1 MKEHKLSR
9 TYFRSSRVLGLR
21 KFTGETHLKSHR
33 HAKVSELIYK
43 LILVATAAFAFM
55 LYRGDVA
62 YAWGEKGH
70 RIVAIL
76 ADTHLTEQAREE
88 VRRLLPAGTTL
99 ADAAVWPDRE
109 GRRITEFDRLHHV
122 SIPDDAAG
130 YDQERD
136 CKARNCMVEAL
147 NWFTSVIAE
156 PEAPINVR
164 LIALRYVAHLVGDM
178 HQPLHAGRQED
189 RGGTE
194 ITVSYRAQITNL
206 HLFWDFNVIEI
217 EEGNAE
223 ELAKKLDESITPKQ
237 RAAWQSGEPKT
248 WTDESFRLS
257 RSNAY
262 TLGESMELSDEY
274 VATAL
279 TIVRRRLAQ
288 AGVRLGWL
296 LNNTFK

>member
-1 MKEHKLSR
+1 MPVLEGSGLHRDVL
-9 TYFRSSRVLGLR
+9 FAAVGVRS
-21 KFTGETHLKSHR
+21 
-33 HAKVSELIYK
+33 K
-43 LILVATAAFAFM
+43 LICSLTVMFNVLELVSRILFIGTTVFAFM
-55 LYRGDVA
+55 LHCREVA
-62 YAWGEKGH
+62 YGWGEKGH

-76 ADTHLTEQAREE
+76 ADTHLTAQAREQ
-88 VRRLLPAGTTL
+88 VGKLLPAGTTL

-109 GRRITEFDRLHHV
+109 GRQITEFDRLHHV
-122 SIPDDAAG
+122 SIPDDVEG

-147 NWFTSVIAE
+147 DWFTSIITDVKV
-156 PEAPINVR
+156 PINVR

-189 RGGTE
+189 RNGTD
-194 ITVSYRAQITNL
+194 ITVSYRGQTNNL
-206 HLFWDFNVIEI
+206 HLFWDINVVEMA
-217 EEGNAE
+217 EGNPE
-223 ELAKKLDESITPKQ
+223 ELAEKLDESITRKQ
-237 RAAWQSGEPKT
+237 RAKWQSGEPKT

-296 LNNTFK
+296 LNNVFK

>member
-1 MKEHKLSR
+1 MSK
-9 TYFRSSRVLGLR
+9 VAGLIR
-21 KFTGETHLKSHR
+21 KPF
-33 HAKVSELIYK
+33 A
-43 LILVATAAFAFM
+43 VAVAAFVLLIHCRDDAHGW
-55 LYRGDVA
+55 GD
-62 YAWGEKGH
+62 KGH

-88 VRRLLPAGTTL
+88 VRKLLPGGTTL

-122 SIPDDAAG
+122 SIPDNAAG

-147 NWFTSVIAE
+147 KWFTSVVADTK
-156 PEAPINVR
+156 APINLR
-164 LIALRYVAHLVGDM
+164 LIALRFVAHLVGDM
-178 HQPLHAGRQED
+178 HQPLHAARGED
-189 RGGTE
+189 RNGTD
-194 ITVSYRAQITNL
+194 ITVSYRGETNNL
-206 HLFWDFNVIEI
+206 HLFWDINVVEM
-217 EEGNAE
+217 EEGNPE
-223 ELAKKLDESITPKQ
+223 ELAKKLADSTTQKQ
-237 RAAWQSGEPKT
+237 RAEWQSGEPKT

>member
-1 MKEHKLSR
+1 MFNVLELVSR
-9 TYFRSSRVLGLR
+9 
-21 KFTGETHLKSHR
+21 
-33 HAKVSELIYK
+33 
-43 LILVATAAFAFM
+43 ILFIGTTVFAFM
-55 LYRGDVA
+55 LHCREVA
-62 YAWGEKGH
+62 YGWGEKGH

-76 ADTHLTEQAREE
+76 ADTHLTAQAREE
-88 VRRLLPAGTTL
+88 VGKLLPAGTTL

-109 GRRITEFDRLHHV
+109 GRQITEFDRLHHV
-122 SIPDDAAG
+122 SIPDDVEG

-147 NWFTSVIAE
+147 DWFTSIITDVKV
-156 PEAPINVR
+156 PINVR

-189 RGGTE
+189 RNGTD
-194 ITVSYRAQITNL
+194 ITVSYRGQTNNL
-206 HLFWDFNVIEI
+206 HLFWDINVVEMA
-217 EEGNAE
+217 EGNPE
-223 ELAKKLDESITPKQ
+223 ELAEKLDESITRKQ
-237 RAAWQSGEPKT
+237 RAKWQSGEPKT

-296 LNNTFK
+296 LNNVFK

>member
-1 MKEHKLSR
+1 MICHP
-9 TYFRSSRVLGLR
+9 
-21 KFTGETHLKSHR
+21 KS
-33 HAKVSELIYK
+33 KIQNIKSYGDSVQGELIYK
-43 LILVATAAFAFM
+43 VILVATAAFTFM
-55 LYRGDVA
+55 LHCRDVA
-62 YAWGEKGH
+62 YGWGDKGH

-76 ADTHLTEQAREE
+76 ADTHLTAQAREE
-88 VRRLLPAGTTL
+88 VGKLLPAGTTL

-109 GRRITEFDRLHHV
+109 GRQITEFDRLHHV
-122 SIPDDAAG
+122 SIPDDVAG

-147 NWFTSVIAE
+147 NWFTSIITDVKV
-156 PEAPINVR
+156 PINVR

-189 RGGTE
+189 RNGTD
-194 ITVSYRAQITNL
+194 ITVSYRGETNNL
-206 HLFWDFNVIEI
+206 HLFWDINVVEMA
-217 EEGNAE
+217 EGSPE
-223 ELAKKLDESITPKQ
+223 ELARKLDESITRKQ
-237 RAAWQSGEPKT
+237 RAKWQSGEPKT

-296 LNNTFK
+296 LNDVFK

>member
-1 MKEHKLSR
+1 MHRDVL
-9 TYFRSSRVLGLR
+9 FAAVGVRS
-21 KFTGETHLKSHR
+21 
-33 HAKVSELIYK
+33 K
-43 LILVATAAFAFM
+43 LICSLSVMFNVLELVSRILFIGTTVFAFV
-55 LYRGDVA
+55 LLCRDVA
-62 YAWGEKGH
+62 YGWGEKGH

-76 ADTHLTEQAREE
+76 ADTHLTAQAREE
-88 VRRLLPAGTTL
+88 VGKLLPAGTTL

-109 GRRITEFDRLHHV
+109 GRQITEFDRLHHV
-122 SIPDDAAG
+122 SIPDDVEG

-147 NWFTSVIAE
+147 DWFTSIITDVKV
-156 PEAPINVR
+156 PINVR

-189 RGGTE
+189 RNGTD
-194 ITVSYRAQITNL
+194 ITVSYRGQTNNL
-206 HLFWDFNVIEI
+206 HLFWDINVVEMA
-217 EEGNAE
+217 EGNPE
-223 ELAKKLDESITPKQ
+223 ELAEKLDESITQKQ
-237 RAAWQSGEPKT
+237 RAKWQSGEPKT

-296 LNNTFK
+296 LNNVFK

>member
-1 MKEHKLSR
+1 LHRDVLFAAVG
-9 TYFRSSRVLGLR
+9 FRW
-21 KFTGETHLKSHR
+21 
-33 HAKVSELIYK
+33 K
-43 LILVATAAFAFM
+43 LICSLRVMFNVLELVSKILLIGTAAFTLM
-55 LYRGDVA
+55 LHCRDAA
-62 YAWGEKGH
+62 YGWGEKGH
-70 RIVAIL
+70 RIVANL
-76 ADTHLTEQAREE
+76 ADTHLTEQARKE
-88 VRRLLPAGTTL
+88 VRKLLPEGTTL

-122 SIPDDAAG
+122 SIPDNAAG

-147 NWFTSVIAE
+147 NWFTSIVTDVKV
-156 PEAPINVR
+156 PINVR

-189 RGGTE
+189 RNGTD
-194 ITVSYRAQITNL
+194 ITVSYRGQTNNL
-206 HLFWDFNVIEI
+206 HLFWDINVVEMA
-217 EEGNAE
+217 EGNPE
-223 ELAKKLDESITPKQ
+223 ELAKKLADSITRKQ
-237 RAAWQSGEPKT
+237 RAEWQSGEPKT

-279 TIVRRRLAQ
+279 TIMRRRLAQ

>member
-1 MKEHKLSR
+1 MMGRFEAASRYSITRRAVRRKITGNLSAM
-9 TYFRSSRVLGLR
+9 F
-21 KFTGETHLKSHR
+21 
-33 HAKVSELIYK
+33 KVSQDIRKLLLIGIAGFVFISHYHS
-43 LILVATAAFAFM
+43 
-55 LYRGDVA
+55 VA

-237 RAAWQSGEPKT
+237 RSEWQSGGPKT

-296 LNNTFK
+296 LNNVFN

>member
-1 MKEHKLSR
+1 MPR
-9 TYFRSSRVLGLR
+9 LR
-21 KFTGETHLKSHR
+21 KCTGETDLKSHR

-62 YAWGEKGH
+62 YGWGEKGH

-76 ADTHLTEQAREE
+76 ADTHLTEQARKE
-88 VRRLLPAGTTL
+88 VRKLLPASTTL
-99 ADAAVWPDRE
+99 AEAAVWPDRE

-122 SIPDDAAG
+122 SIPDNAAG
-130 YDQERD
+130 YDQQRD
-136 CKARNCMVEAL
+136 CRARNCMVEAL
-147 NWFTSVIAE
+147 NWFTSIITDVKV
-156 PEAPINVR
+156 PINVR

-178 HQPLHAGRQED
+178 HQPLHAGRGED
-189 RGGTE
+189 RNGTD
-194 ITVSYRAQITNL
+194 ITVSYRGETNNL
-206 HLFWDFNVIEI
+206 HLFWDINVVEMA
-217 EEGNAE
+217 EGNPE
-223 ELAKKLDESITPKQ
+223 ELAKKLAESTTQKQ
-237 RAAWQSGEPKT
+237 RAEWQSGEPKT

-262 TLGESMELSDEY
+262 ALGESKELSDEY
-274 VATAL
+274 VASAL

>member
-1 MKEHKLSR
+1 
-9 TYFRSSRVLGLR
+9 VLGLR

-62 YAWGEKGH
+62 YGWGEKGH

-76 ADTHLTEQAREE
+76 ADTHLTEQARKE
-88 VRRLLPAGTTL
+88 VEKLLPAGTTL

-122 SIPDDAAG
+122 SIPDDASG
-130 YDQERD
+130 YDQQRD
-136 CKARNCMVEAL
+136 CRARNCMVEAL
-147 NWFTSVIAE
+147 NWFTSIVTDAK
-156 PEAPINVR
+156 APINVR
-164 LIALRYVAHLVGDM
+164 LIGLRYVAHLVGDM
-178 HQPLHAGRQED
+178 HQPLHAGRGED
-189 RGGTE
+189 KNGTD
-194 ITVSYRAQITNL
+194 ITVSYRGETNNL
-206 HLFWDFNVIEI
+206 HLFWDINVVEMA
-217 EEGNAE
+217 EGNPE
-223 ELAKKLDESITPKQ
+223 ELAKKLADSITRKQ
-237 RAAWQSGEPKT
+237 RAEWQSGEPKT

-274 VATAL
+274 VASAL